1 MTAVNIKVQVQ
12 ANGAEIPAEGTLRWE
27 PSERR
32 VGPDGALILPVGFRV
47 DLVNGEGSVE
57 VEPSTSV
64 WAWRV
69 TESFVGRPARRR
81 LLAVPTDGPV
91 NYTDLLEVDPETLD
105 VTTLNVSPDP
115 DHPGLYLI
123 GA

>member
-1 MTAVNIKVQVQ
+1 MTIVNIKVQVQ
-12 ANGAEIPAEGTLRWE
+12 ANVAEVPAEGTVRWE
-27 PSERR
+27 PSARR
-32 VGPDGALILPVGFRV
+32 VGPDGALILPVGFPV
-47 DLVNGEGSVE
+47 DLVNGEAVVD
-57 VEPSTSV
+57 VEPSTNV

-69 TESFVGRPARRR
+69 TEAFVGRPPRRR
-81 LLAVPTDGPV
+81 LLAVPTEGPV
-91 NYTDLLEVDPETLD
+91 NYTDLLEVDPGTLD

>member
-1 MTAVNIKVQVQ
+1 VTVVNIKVQLQ
-12 ANGAEIPAEGTLRWE
+12 ANGAEVPAEGTLRWE
-27 PSERR
+27 PSGRR

-47 DLVNGEGSVE
+47 DLVNGESVVE
-57 VEPSTSV
+57 VEPSTNV

-69 TESFVGRPARRR
+69 TESFVGRPSKRR

-91 NYTDLLEVDPETLD
+91 NYTDLLELDPATLD